1 MPLCFDVAILDA
13 VTMRD
18 DRIEPL
24 TRGVSYAIAPFL
36 IVAFAV
42 LYPVPTDTGRLFA
55 WNIAPTMTPM
65 VLGSAYLGGAYFFV
79 RAARASAWH
88 TVKGG
93 FLPVAMFASLMGVAT
108 IIHWHKFLHTHV
120 AFWLWAFLY
129 FTTPFLIVW
138 VYLRNRRTDRPVAET
153 DRLLPIATARTIG
166 AIGGLAVVMGLFLF
180 LAPGTAIRI
189 WPWHLTPLT
198 ARVLGAIFC
207 LGVAGLGALRDR
219 RWTSARLPFQV
230 AAIMLILMIIAGLRA
245 HAEFA
250 ADNALTW
257 IFAAGFAILTV
268 SIITV
273 YVRMERAR

>member
-1 MPLCFDVAILDA
+1 MG
-13 VTMRD
+13 RD
-18 DRIEPL
+18 DHIQAL

-79 RAARASAWH
+79 RAARATGWH
-88 TVKGG
+88 TIKGG
-93 FLPVAMFASLMGVAT
+93 FLPVATFASLMGIAT
-108 IIHWHKFLHTHV
+108 IIHWDKFLHTHV

-138 VYLRNRRTDRPVAET
+138 VYLRNRRTDRLVT
-153 DRLLPIATARTIG
+153 GDDRLLPTFTATM
-166 AIGGLAVVMGLFLF
+166 IGGIGVLALAMGLFLF
-180 LAPGTAIRI
+180 LAPAAAIRI

-207 LGVAGLGALRDR
+207 LGLAGIGAWIDR
-219 RWTSARLPFQV
+219 RWSSARLPFQV
-230 AAIMLILMIIAGLRA
+230 AAIMLILMIVAGLRA
-245 HAEFA
+245 HSEFDA
-250 ADNALTW
+250 GNALTW
-257 IFAAGFAILTV
+257 VFAAGFVGLTV
-268 SIITV
+268 SILIV
-273 YVRMERAR
+273 YARMERTP